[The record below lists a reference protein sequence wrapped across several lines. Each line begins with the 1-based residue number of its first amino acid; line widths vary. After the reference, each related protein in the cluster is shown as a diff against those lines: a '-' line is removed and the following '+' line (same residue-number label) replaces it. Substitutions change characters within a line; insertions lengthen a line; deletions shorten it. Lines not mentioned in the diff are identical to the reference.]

1 MKFNEIKKWALDL
14 LYSIL
19 ISYIAISLVA
29 QAGIYV
35 KEWSDIHKV
44 GFAVIF
50 TIVNFI
56 SNQQYTVNVH
66 VEYNDE

>member
-50 TIVNFI
+50 TV
-56 SNQQYTVNVH
+56 
-66 VEYNDE
+66 